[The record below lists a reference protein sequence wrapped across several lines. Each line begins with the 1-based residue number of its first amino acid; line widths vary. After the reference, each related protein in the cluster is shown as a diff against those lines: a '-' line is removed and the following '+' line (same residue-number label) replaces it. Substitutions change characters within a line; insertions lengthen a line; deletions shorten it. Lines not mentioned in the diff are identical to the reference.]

1 MEKELL
7 NVVMSEGARLAGPRQ
22 RPPPSR
28 PINGMVGV
36 DVDGGLAPSDHVQLD
51 DMCFTDFVCLIQVVH
66 HRLVVTLT
74 VGL

>member
-1 MEKELL
+1 
-7 NVVMSEGARLAGPRQ
+7 V
-22 RPPPSR
+22 
-28 PINGMVGV
+28 
-36 DVDGGLAPSDHVQLD
+36 D